1 MKNLDKVYKE
11 YRKIAKTIADMTNE
25 DHIGQDEKTF
35 YASMRFLSAQRWASR
50 VEYYQRN
57 KFGLEKVPASKGR
70 GDAKT
75 KETYIEQKT
84 TFLSDSNTQANFV
97 QLRPHHKCDYLLTI
111 VNEDNSLVEL
121 YLTHDQ
127 MVVEIDAIGGL
138 AHGTKNEEHKSNP
151 EYAIRLKK
159 DQIKDWEA
167 KYAFVG

>member
-97 QLRPHHKCDYLLTI
+97 QLRIL
-111 VNEDNSLVEL
+111 
-121 YLTHDQ
+121 
-127 MVVEIDAIGGL
+127 
-138 AHGTKNEEHKSNP
+138 
-151 EYAIRLKK
+151 
-159 DQIKDWEA
+159 
-167 KYAFVG
+167 

>member
-1 MKNLDKVYKE
+1 MQELNKIYKAYKE
-11 YRKIAKTIADMTNE
+11 EANKIASMTNE
-25 DHIGQDEKTF
+25 QHLKQDEKTF
-35 YASMRFLSAQRWASR
+35 YTSMRFLSAQRWASR

-57 KFGLEKVPASKGR
+57 KFCLDKVPASKGR

-75 KETYIEQKT
+75 KDTYIEQKT

-111 VNEDNSLVEL
+111 VNEDNALIEL

-127 MVVEIDAIGGL
+127 MIAEIENIGGL
-138 AHGTKNEEHKSNP
+138 AHGTKKETHKSNP

-159 DQIKDWEA
+159 NQIKEWED
-167 KYAFVG
+167 KYAFVW